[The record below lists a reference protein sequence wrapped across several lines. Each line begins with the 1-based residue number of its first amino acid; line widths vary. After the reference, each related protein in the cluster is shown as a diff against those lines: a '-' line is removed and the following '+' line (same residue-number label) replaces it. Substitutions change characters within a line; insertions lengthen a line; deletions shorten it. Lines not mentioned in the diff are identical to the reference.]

1 MKDQKSFI
9 FIAEVQPNF
18 AKQSSANWAQYKMKD
33 QKSFIFI
40 AEVQPN
46 FAKWDEFYCPFY

>member
-18 AKQSSANWAQYKMKD
+18 AKQSSAICVMKKYYSNTW
-33 QKSFIFI
+33 QS
-40 AEVQPN
+40 N
-46 FAKWDEFYCPFY
+46 TY

>member
-18 AKQSSANWAQYKMKD
+18 AKQSSANRAQYKMKD

-40 AEVQPN
+40 AEMQPN
-46 FAKWDEFYCPFY
+46 FAKQS

>member
-1 MKDQKSFI
+1 
-9 FIAEVQPNF
+9 
-18 AKQSSANWAQYKMKD
+18 MKD

-46 FAKWDEFYCPFY
+46 FAKWDEFYCLTLI